1 MYGIERLQGREGE
14 RERERE
20 REQKKKKERERERE
34 RDFSEERMIPGHER
48 NFGRYQSVGQCFTLC
63 LFTAS

>member
-1 MYGIERLQGREGE
+1 MYGIERLQYIIETE

-20 REQKKKKERERERE
+20 GEREGRRERK
-34 RDFSEERMIPGHER
+34 RDFAEERIIPGHER
-48 NFGRYQSVGQCFTLC
+48 NFGRYQSIGQCFTLR